1 MNNSSLEIIK
11 KLKIIV
17 PYIITENLKA
27 YIFKGYI

>member
-17 PYIITENLKA
+17 SYIITEKQ
-27 YIFKGYI
+27 FKGLHF

>member
-17 PYIITENLKA
+17 PYIITEKQ
-27 YIFKGYI
+27 FKGLHF